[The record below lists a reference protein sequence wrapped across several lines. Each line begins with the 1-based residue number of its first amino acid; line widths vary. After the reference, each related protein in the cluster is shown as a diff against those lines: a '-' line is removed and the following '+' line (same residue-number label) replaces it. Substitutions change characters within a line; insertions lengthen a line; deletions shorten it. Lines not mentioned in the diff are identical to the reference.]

1 MDHWFG
7 YKIDVFSQEERKESI
22 ESSKCLGLLFE
33 TWVPWASLTVFE
45 NQVGKQNGKK
55 GMSQNYPLADLL
67 TTIRNG
73 QKARLGEVKHMNT
86 KLGRGLL
93 KVFLQEGAISHYSI
107 SPRNLHIQLKYPQ
120 NEPAFSTL
128 KTL

>member
-1 MDHWFG
+1 
-7 YKIDVFSQEERKESI
+7 
-22 ESSKCLGLLFE
+22 
-33 TWVPWASLTVFE
+33 
-45 NQVGKQNGKK
+45 
-55 GMSQNYPLADLL
+55 
-67 TTIRNG
+67 
-73 QKARLGEVKHMNT
+73 MNT

-128 KTL
+128 KTLSRPGRRLYTSAKGLWEIEGGLGFLVLSTPKGILSDKEARHFGVGGELLCKVL